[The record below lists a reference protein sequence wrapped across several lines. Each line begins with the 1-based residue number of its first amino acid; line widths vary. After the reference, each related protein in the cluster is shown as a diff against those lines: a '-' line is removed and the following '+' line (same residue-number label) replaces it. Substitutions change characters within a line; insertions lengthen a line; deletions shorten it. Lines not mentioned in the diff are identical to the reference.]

1 MAAGLKSLYQ
11 KLGRIEKIFLV
22 LFILTLAL
30 SYAAPTSGVGLL
42 VTLAAWITGL
52 MVAIRLA
59 KTGIRK
65 AIWRLRNRLIVA
77 YVFIAMVPIALILAL
92 VAVSTYGMT
101 GQIALYLVNSELDRR
116 TSILRGTAA
125 AIAETPQVKRP
136 EMIAHTDDFTR
147 RLFPSTQVLLRDGR
161 DGAEYRYPASS
172 DITAPPAEWQDKDAN
187 GIVVKDGKLYSW
199 ALAKSRETAVAIM
212 APLNK
217 DFLSDLVPGL
227 GDVDFRVLS
236 GAGPL
241 KTGLSGAAP
250 VAHPPRIPPKNNLL
264 DVQVKGVAPVPVM
277 LWDSPGIKDKG
288 LLMVRTRISAVLGT
302 VFGSSIVLADMR
314 YGQVIWVSF
323 LVTVT
328 LFLIVELISL
338 VIGVS
343 ISRTITSAVHELYK
357 GTRRVKEGDF
367 SHRIPVRGNDQL
379 AELGA
384 SFNTMTENLER
395 LIVVAKEKERLESE
409 LEIAREVQSQ
419 LFPKDVTGLKTLT
432 LTGVCNPA
440 RVVSGDYYD
449 FMCLAD
455 ACRAFAIGDVAGKGI
470 SAALLMAAIQST
482 MRMQLTTDIPGDGG
496 ECVRGAYSLSTA
508 AMVSR
513 LNKLLYANTS
523 PEKYATFYFALYNDL
538 TRTLT
543 YTNAGH
549 LPPILVHNGSAEL
562 LEVTGTVVGAFPF
575 ADYEE
580 KQVQIESGDLLVAY
594 TDGIVEPENE
604 YGEMFGEQRLTDLLV
619 KNADRDSPEII
630 ARVMEAVGQWTG
642 ATAELADDMT
652 MLVARRP

>member
-1 MAAGLKSLYQ
+1 M
-11 KLGRIEKIFLV
+11 
-22 LFILTLAL
+22 
-30 SYAAPTSGVGLL
+30 
-42 VTLAAWITGL
+42 
-52 MVAIRLA
+52 
-59 KTGIRK
+59 
-65 AIWRLRNRLIVA
+65 
-77 YVFIAMVPIALILAL
+77 
-92 VAVSTYGMT
+92 
-101 GQIALYLVNSELDRR
+101 
-116 TSILRGTAA
+116 RG
-125 AIAETPQVKRP
+125 
-136 EMIAHTDDFTR
+136 D
-147 RLFPSTQVLLRDGR
+147 
-161 DGAEYRYPASS
+161 
-172 DITAPPAEWQDKDAN
+172 
-187 GIVVKDGKLYSW
+187 
-199 ALAKSRETAVAIM
+199 
-212 APLNK
+212 
-217 DFLSDLVPGL
+217 
-227 GDVDFRVLS
+227 
-236 GAGPL
+236 
-241 KTGLSGAAP
+241 
-250 VAHPPRIPPKNNLL
+250 
-264 DVQVKGVAPVPVM
+264 
-277 LWDSPGIKDKG
+277 
-288 LLMVRTRISAVLGT
+288 
-302 VFGSSIVLADMR
+302 
-314 YGQVIWVSF
+314 
-323 LVTVT
+323 
-328 LFLIVELISL
+328 
-338 VIGVS
+338 
-343 ISRTITSAVHELYK
+343 
-357 GTRRVKEGDF
+357 
-367 SHRIPVRGNDQL
+367 DQL

-482 MRMQLTTDIPGDGG
+482 MRMQLTTDVDGAAS

-523 PEKYATFYFALYNDL
+523 PEKYATFYFALYDDL

-549 LPPILVHNGSAEL
+549 LPPILVHNGAAEL

>member
-1 MAAGLKSLYQ
+1 MAVRLKSLYQ

-22 LFILTLAL
+22 LFILTLTL
-30 SYAAPTSGVGLL
+30 SYAAPASGVGLL
-42 VTLAAWITGL
+42 VTFAVWITGL
-52 MVAIRLA
+52 AVAIRLA

-77 YVFIAMVPIALILAL
+77 YVFIAVVPIALILAL
-92 VAVSTYGMT
+92 VAVSTYEMT

-116 TSILRGTAA
+116 NNILRGAAA

-136 EMIAHTDDFTR
+136 EMIARTNDFTR
-147 RLFPSTQVLLRDGR
+147 RLFPATEVLLR

-172 DITAPPAEWQDKDAN
+172 DITAPPAGWQDKDAS
-187 GIVVKDGKLYSW
+187 GLVVRNGKLYSW
-199 ALAKSRETAVAIM
+199 ALARSGGTSVTII
-212 APLNK
+212 APVHQ

-227 GDVDFRVLS
+227 GDADFRVLS
-236 GAGPL
+236 GLNGPL
-241 KTGLSGAAP
+241 KTGLSAATPGVHVARIPPKHNLLDIQVHGAAP
-250 VAHPPRIPPKNNLL
+250 VPI
-264 DVQVKGVAPVPVM
+264 M
-277 LWDSPGIKDKG
+277 YWDSPGSKDKG
-288 LLMVRTRISAVLGT
+288 LLLMRTRISAVLGT
-302 VFGSSIVLADMR
+302 VFGSNIFLGDIQ
-314 YGQVIWVSF
+314 YGQVIWVLF

-343 ISRTITSAVHELYK
+343 LSRTITSAVHELYR

-482 MRMQLTTDIPGDGG
+482 MRMQLTTDVDGAAS

-523 PEKYATFYFALYNDL
+523 PEKYATFYFALYDDL

-549 LPPILVHNGSAEL
+549 LPPILVHNGAAEL
-562 LEVTGTVVGAFPF
+562 LEVTGTVVGAFPY

-580 KQVQIESGDLLVAY
+580 KKVQIESGDLLVAY

-630 ARVMEAVGQWTG
+630 ARVMEAVAQWTG

>member
-1 MAAGLKSLYQ
+1 
-11 KLGRIEKIFLV
+11 
-22 LFILTLAL
+22 
-30 SYAAPTSGVGLL
+30 
-42 VTLAAWITGL
+42 
-52 MVAIRLA
+52 
-59 KTGIRK
+59 
-65 AIWRLRNRLIVA
+65 
-77 YVFIAMVPIALILAL
+77 
-92 VAVSTYGMT
+92 
-101 GQIALYLVNSELDRR
+101 
-116 TSILRGTAA
+116 
-125 AIAETPQVKRP
+125 
-136 EMIAHTDDFTR
+136 
-147 RLFPSTQVLLRDGR
+147 
-161 DGAEYRYPASS
+161 
-172 DITAPPAEWQDKDAN
+172 
-187 GIVVKDGKLYSW
+187 
-199 ALAKSRETAVAIM
+199 
-212 APLNK
+212 
-217 DFLSDLVPGL
+217 
-227 GDVDFRVLS
+227 
-236 GAGPL
+236 
-241 KTGLSGAAP
+241 
-250 VAHPPRIPPKNNLL
+250 
-264 DVQVKGVAPVPVM
+264 
-277 LWDSPGIKDKG
+277 
-288 LLMVRTRISAVLGT
+288 
-302 VFGSSIVLADMR
+302 
-314 YGQVIWVSF
+314 
-323 LVTVT
+323 
-328 LFLIVELISL
+328 
-338 VIGVS
+338 
-343 ISRTITSAVHELYK
+343 
-357 GTRRVKEGDF
+357 
-367 SHRIPVRGNDQL
+367 
-379 AELGA
+379 
-384 SFNTMTENLER
+384 MTENLER
-395 LIVVAKEKERLESE
+395 LIVVAKEKERLQSE

-419 LFPKDVTGLKTLT
+419 LFPKDVTDLKTLT

-482 MRMQLTTDIPGDGG
+482 MRMQLTTDVDGASN

-523 PEKYATFYFALYNDL
+523 PEKYATFYFALYDDV

-549 LPPILVHNGSAEL
+549 LPPILVHNGAAEL

-630 ARVMEAVGQWTG
+630 ARVMEAVAQWTG

>member
-1 MAAGLKSLYQ
+1 MAARLKSLYQ

-22 LFILTLAL
+22 LFILTWTLT
-30 SYAAPTSGVGLL
+30 YAAPASVVGLL
-42 VTLAAWITGL
+42 VTFAVWITGL
-52 MVAIRLA
+52 AVAIRLA
-59 KTGIRK
+59 RTGIRK

-92 VAVSTYGMT
+92 VAVSTYEMT

-116 TSILRGTAA
+116 NNILRGAAA
-125 AIAETPQVKRP
+125 AIAETPQAKRP

-147 RLFPSTQVLLRDGR
+147 RLFPSTNVLLRDGV
-161 DGAEYRYPASS
+161 EYRYPPSS
-172 DITAPPAEWQDKDAN
+172 DITAPPPAWQGKDAS
-187 GIVVKDGKLYSW
+187 GLVVKNGKLYSW
-199 ALAKSRETAVAIM
+199 AMARSGGTSVTIM
-212 APLNK
+212 APLHQ
-217 DFLSDLVPGL
+217 DFLSDLVPDL
-227 GDVDFRVLS
+227 GDADFRVLS
-236 GAGPL
+236 GVNGPL
-241 KTGLSGAAP
+241 KTGLSAAAPGAHLARIPPKHNLFDIQVHGAAP
-250 VAHPPRIPPKNNLL
+250 VPI
-264 DVQVKGVAPVPVM
+264 M
-277 LWDSPGIKDKG
+277 YWDSPGVKEKG
-288 LLMVRTRISAVLGT
+288 LLLMRTRISAVLGT
-302 VFGSSIVLADMR
+302 VFGSNIFLGDIQ
-314 YGQVIWVSF
+314 YGQVIWVLF

-338 VIGVS
+338 IIGVS
-343 ISRTITSAVHELYK
+343 ISRTITSAVHELYR

-379 AELGA
+379 AELGT

-419 LFPKDVTGLKTLT
+419 LFPKDVPGLKTLT

-482 MRMQLTTDIPGDGG
+482 MRMQLTADFPGAET

-543 YTNAGH
+543 
-549 LPPILVHNGSAEL
+549 
-562 LEVTGTVVGAFPF
+562 
-575 ADYEE
+575 
-580 KQVQIESGDLLVAY
+580 
-594 TDGIVEPENE
+594 
-604 YGEMFGEQRLTDLLV
+604 
-619 KNADRDSPEII
+619 
-630 ARVMEAVGQWTG
+630 
-642 ATAELADDMT
+642 
-652 MLVARRP
+652 